1 MVTDKTREVLAV
13 IVSFGGTE
21 NLARLTERLGA
32 LLQQYASGTEI
43 VTKVVS

>member
-1 MVTDKTREVLAV
+1 VTAATREVLAV

-21 NLARLTERLGA
+21 NLERLTQRLGA

-43 VTKVVS
+43 VTKIVV